1 MIRLNGEKMRL
12 KLGKLLVS
20 NGHGIKKEVNGRNGN
35 GNGINEK
42 KYY

>member
-1 MIRLNGEKMRL
+1 MIRLNGEKMRQ
-12 KLGKLLVS
+12 KLGRLLLT
-20 NGHGIKKEVNGRNGN
+20 NGNGFKKIKNGN